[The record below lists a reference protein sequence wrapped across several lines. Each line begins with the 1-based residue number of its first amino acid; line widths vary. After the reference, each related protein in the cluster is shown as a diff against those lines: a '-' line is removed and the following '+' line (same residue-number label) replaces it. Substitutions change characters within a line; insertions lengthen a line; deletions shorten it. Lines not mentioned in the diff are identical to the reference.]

1 MTQDYKTKAREAFD
15 KLKGGHS
22 YEARISVLMAIET
35 CEDSCKSVASKKF
48 QDSIKE
54 EAEKA
59 MDYTTETSYR
69 WLMENKVS
77 DLTPAF
83 CAGAR
88 GIEAIAYW
96 FIKKDA
102 LILADE
108 IDCELRG
115 VEYVPQEPKLWIN
128 KGGKR

>member
-1 MTQDYKTKAREAFD
+1 MTQDYKTKAREALE

-22 YEARISVLMAIET
+22 YEARLSVRMAIET
-35 CEDSCKSVASKKF
+35 CGDSCKSVASKKF
-48 QDSIKE
+48 LDSIKE

-59 MDYTTETSYR
+59 MDYTMETSYR

-77 DLTPAF
+77 DFTPAF

-88 GIEAIAYW
+88 GVEAIAYW

>member
-1 MTQDYKTKAREAFD
+1 MTQDYKTKAKEALE
-15 KLKGGHS
+15 KLKYAHS
-22 YEARISVLMAIET
+22 YEAYVAVKKALDKDA
-35 CEDSCKSVASKKF
+35 SCKSVTSKKF
-48 QDSIKE
+48 QDSIKG

-59 MDYTTETSYR
+59 MDYTTETSYK

-77 DLTPAF
+77 DFTPAF

-88 GIEAIAYW
+88 GVEAIAYW

-115 VEYVPQEPKLWIN
+115 VEYVPQEPKLWDN

>member
-1 MTQDYKTKAREAFD
+1 MTQDYKTKAREALEN
-15 KLKGGHS
+15 LKYAHS
-22 YEARISVLMAIET
+22 YEAYEAVRKAIDED
-35 CEDSCKSVASKKF
+35 DSCKSLASKKF
-48 QDSIKE
+48 QDSVKD

-88 GIEAIAYW
+88 GVEAIAYW

-102 LILADE
+102 LTLADE

-115 VEYVPQEPKLWIN
+115 VEYVAQEPKLWIN

>member
-1 MTQDYKTKAREAFD
+1 MTQDYKIKAMEALE
-15 KLKGGHS
+15 KIKYAHS
-22 YEARISVLMAIET
+22 YEAYKAVRTAIAM
-35 CEDSCKSVASKKF
+35 CGDSCKSLTSKKF

-54 EAEKA
+54 EADKV
-59 MDYTTETSYR
+59 MDYTIESSYQ

-88 GIEAIAYW
+88 GINAIAYW

-102 LILADE
+102 LILADK
-108 IDCELRG
+108 IDCELNG
-115 VEYVPQEPKLWIN
+115 VEYVPQEPRLWDN